1 MLTVRECLSVQLL
14 GPVRAWR
21 GDTEVVLG
29 PPKQRAVLALLA
41 DRAGDVVSIEH
52 IIDAVWGSDVPQT
65 AANGVHTYVAGLRRV
80 LDPGRS
86 RRGSSSV
93 LVSAAGGYCLRVSPD
108 VVDLTRFTRCH
119 AQARRA
125 RAEGD
130 LNGALKLYQECLS
143 LWRGEA
149 YGGIPGPHA
158 AMERT
163 RLQDLR
169 MTVVEEWASDML
181 RAGRQGEVVAD
192 LSAAVAEEPLR
203 EKLRWLLM
211 LALYRCDRQA
221 HALAVYTETQRL
233 LSRELGIEP
242 GAELANLHQDI
253 LAGREVAACR
263 DESRAPV
270 AALVGSA
277 PHDRPRPAQLP
288 PVARGFVGRGTELSD
303 LEELLS
309 EDVSRSGAA
318 MTVAV
323 VDGLAG
329 VGKTEF
335 ALQLAHRLT
344 DRFPD
349 GQLFVDLGSTGLRG
363 KRLTASE
370 ALGQLL
376 SSLGVDDDRMP
387 GDPAGRISLYRSL
400 LHGRRMLVVLD
411 DALSAEQARSLI
423 PGGPSIVLV
432 TSRHRLTGL
441 VIRDGAHPITLGPLS
456 ERESTELLTYLGG
469 DRLRH
474 ERAATTRMA
483 RICEGLPLAL
493 RSVVEALIAAHDVP
507 TTTAVSRYAD
517 RRRLLDH
524 LTVEGDAA
532 ANVRTVFEASYRA
545 LPEEAARMFRYLGL
559 SSVGPIT
566 LQQAALLADTSLT
579 TTRRLLDV
587 LADRHLL
594 ERTSQGCYR
603 FHGLIGI
610 YAAECAEYEPKSHR
624 DLALIRLREWED
636 DFVSRRVAALE
647 QNKTPQVTMV

>member
-1 MLTVRECLSVQLL
+1 M
-14 GPVRAWR
+14 RAWR

-86 RRGSSSV
+86 RRGSSST
-93 LVSAAGGYCLRVSPD
+93 LVSAAGGYSLRVSPD
-108 VVDLTRFTRCH
+108 VVDLTRFTQCH

-125 RAEGD
+125 GAEGD
-130 LNGALKLYQECLS
+130 LKGALKLYQECLS

-233 LSRELGIEP
+233 LRRELGIEP

-270 AALVGSA
+270 AALLGSA
-277 PHDRPRPAQLP
+277 SPDRPRPAQLP
-288 PVARGFVGRGTELSD
+288 PVARGFVGRGTELSE
-303 LEELLS
+303 LEKLLS

-318 MTVAV
+318 TTVAV

-329 VGKTEF
+329 VGKTEL

-349 GQLFVDLGSTGLRG
+349 GQLFVDLGGTGLRG

-376 SSLGVDDDRMP
+376 SSLGVDAAWMP
-387 GDPAGRISLYRSL
+387 GDLAERVSLYRSL
-400 LHGRRMLVVLD
+400 LHGRRTLVVLD
-411 DALSAEQARSLI
+411 DALSAEQVRSLI
-423 PGGPSIVLV
+423 PGGPSVVLV

-441 VIRDGAHPITLGPLS
+441 AIRDGAHLIKLGPLS
-456 ERESTELLTYLGG
+456 ERESAELLTYLGG

-474 ERAATTRMA
+474 ERAVTMRLA

-493 RSVVEALIAAHDVP
+493 RSAVEGLIAAHDVP
-507 TTTAVSRYAD
+507 PTAAVRRYAD

-545 LPEEAARMFRYLGL
+545 LPDEAAHMFRYLGL
-559 SSVGPIT
+559 SPTGPIT
-566 LQQAALLADTSLT
+566 VQQAALLADTNPA

-594 ERTSQGCYR
+594 ERTSRGCYR

-610 YAAECAEYEPKSHR
+610 YAAECAEYEPKGHR
-624 DLALIRLREWED
+624 DLARVRLRGWED
-636 DFVSRRVAALE
+636 GFVSCRVEAQK
-647 QNKTPQVTMV
+647 QNKTPQVTMA

>member
-1 MLTVRECLSVQLL
+1 M
-14 GPVRAWR
+14 RAWR

-86 RRGSSSV
+86 RRGSSST
-93 LVSAAGGYCLRVSPD
+93 LVSAAGGYSLRVSPD
-108 VVDLTRFTRCH
+108 VVDLTRFTQCH

-125 RAEGD
+125 GAEGD
-130 LNGALKLYQECLS
+130 LKGALKLYQECLS

-233 LSRELGIEP
+233 LRRELGIEP

-270 AALVGSA
+270 AALLGSA
-277 PHDRPRPAQLP
+277 SPDRPRPAQLP
-288 PVARGFVGRGTELSD
+288 PVARGFVGRGTELSE
-303 LEELLS
+303 LEKLLS

-318 MTVAV
+318 TTVAV

-329 VGKTEF
+329 VGKTEL

-349 GQLFVDLGSTGLRG
+349 GQLFVDLGGTGLRG

-376 SSLGVDDDRMP
+376 SSLGVDAAWMP
-387 GDPAGRISLYRSL
+387 GDLAERVSLYRSL
-400 LHGRRMLVVLD
+400 LHGRRTLVVLD
-411 DALSAEQARSLI
+411 DALSAEQVRSLI
-423 PGGPSIVLV
+423 PGGPSVVLV

-441 VIRDGAHPITLGPLS
+441 AIRDGAHLIKLGPLS
-456 ERESTELLTYLGG
+456 ERESAELLTYLGG

-474 ERAATTRMA
+474 ERAVTMRLA

-493 RSVVEALIAAHDVP
+493 RSAVEGLIAAHDVP
-507 TTTAVSRYAD
+507 PTAAVRRYAD

-545 LPEEAARMFRYLGL
+545 LPDEAAHMFRYLGL
-559 SSVGPIT
+559 SPTGPIT
-566 LQQAALLADTSLT
+566 VQQAALLADTNPA

-594 ERTSQGCYR
+594 ERTSRGCYR

-610 YAAECAEYEPKSHR
+610 YAAECAEYEPKGHR
-624 DLALIRLREWED
+624 DLARVRLRGWED
-636 DFVSRRVAALE
+636 GFVSCRVEAQK
-647 QNKTPQVTMV
+647 QNKTPQVTIA

>member
-1 MLTVRECLSVQLL
+1 M
-14 GPVRAWR
+14 RAWR

-86 RRGSSSV
+86 RRGSSSI
-93 LVSAAGGYCLRVSPD
+93 LVSAAGGYSLRVSPD
-108 VVDLTRFTRCH
+108 VVDLTRFTQCH

-125 RAEGD
+125 GAEGD
-130 LNGALKLYQECLS
+130 LKGALKLYQECLS

-233 LSRELGIEP
+233 LRRELGIEP

-270 AALVGSA
+270 AALMGSA
-277 PHDRPRPAQLP
+277 SPDRPRPAQLP
-288 PVARGFVGRGTELSD
+288 PVTRGFVGRGTELSE
-303 LEELLS
+303 LEKLLS

-318 MTVAV
+318 TTVAV

-329 VGKTEF
+329 VGKTEL

-349 GQLFVDLGSTGLRG
+349 GQLFVDLGGTGLRG

-376 SSLGVDDDRMP
+376 SSLGVDAAWMP
-387 GDPAGRISLYRSL
+387 GDLAERVSLYRSL
-400 LHGRRMLVVLD
+400 LHGRRTLVVLD
-411 DALSAEQARSLI
+411 DALSAEQVRSLI
-423 PGGPSIVLV
+423 PGGPSVVLV

-441 VIRDGAHPITLGPLS
+441 AIRDGAHLIKLGPLS
-456 ERESTELLTYLGG
+456 ERESAELLTYLGG

-474 ERAATTRMA
+474 ERAVTMRLA

-493 RSVVEALIAAHDVP
+493 RSAVEGLIAAHDVP
-507 TTTAVSRYAD
+507 PTAAVRRYAD

-545 LPEEAARMFRYLGL
+545 LPDEAAHMFRYLGL
-559 SSVGPIT
+559 SPTGPIT
-566 LQQAALLADTSLT
+566 VQQAALLADTNPA

-594 ERTSQGCYR
+594 ERTSRDCYR

-610 YAAECAEYEPKSHR
+610 YAAECAEYEPKGHR
-624 DLALIRLREWED
+624 DLARVRLRGWED
-636 DFVSRRVAALE
+636 GFVSCRVEAQK
-647 QNKTPQVTMV
+647 QNKTPQVTMA